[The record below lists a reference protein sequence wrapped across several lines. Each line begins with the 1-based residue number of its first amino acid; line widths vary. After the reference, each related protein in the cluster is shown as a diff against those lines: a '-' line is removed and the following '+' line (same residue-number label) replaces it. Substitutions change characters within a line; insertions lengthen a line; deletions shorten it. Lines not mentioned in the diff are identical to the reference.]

1 MSLGKN
7 GPPSKVAV
15 VSDAVGKFFQA
26 VTGFFSP
33 KKAID
38 NRINALNADL
48 AKAVVDSNIPLD
60 PARLAEFRSAQAEV
74 ARLQKEV
81 DAIVDAKVTPKNV
94 VLTRAEFAE
103 LASIM
108 RSLEGRINELND
120 LVGAHKSESELARQ
134 EISRLETL
142 NKVWETKAQQQRQQ
156 EQQLYVPLPP
166 APLQPVAPKPKPAQP
181 YLAINQPA
189 LDEEDEEDEEE
200 EEEEDDEEDEEEV
213 PGEADEN
220 LVEEEREAYGEGGGN
235 KASKMPVTPVSRN
248 KKKKSSSSRKTTN
261 GVNKRKSPT
270 PRVTHRTRS
279 KPKKAKPKPKSK
291 SASAKP
297 RPKTA
302 SSSAKKRQSQSRRKV
317 ASAKSGTKHRR
328 GKSSTKRRAK

>member
-1 MSLGKN
+1 MSLGRN

-15 VSDAVGKFFQA
+15 VSNAVGRLFQA

-142 NKVWETKAQQQRQQ
+142 NKVWEAKAQQQRQQ

-166 APLQPVAPKPKPAQP
+166 APLQPIAPKPKPAQP

-220 LVEEEREAYGEGGGN
+220 LVEEEREVYGGE
-235 KASKMPVTPVSRN
+235 APTMPVTPVNKN
-248 KKKKSSSSRKTTN
+248 KKKKSSASRKTTN

-270 PRVTHRTRS
+270 PRVTHRTKS

-297 RPKTA
+297 RSKSA
-302 SSSAKKRQSQSRRKV
+302 AASSAKKRQNQSRRKV